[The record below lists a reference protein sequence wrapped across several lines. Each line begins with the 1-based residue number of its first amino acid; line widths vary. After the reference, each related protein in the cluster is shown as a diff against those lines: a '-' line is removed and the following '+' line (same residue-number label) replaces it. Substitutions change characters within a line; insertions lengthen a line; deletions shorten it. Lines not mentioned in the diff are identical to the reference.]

1 MDLGLRDRVVLVTGA
16 TGGIGRAVTRAFAA
30 EGARVAV
37 TWHSDKDDAERLAA
51 ELGADVDRTMCVNY
65 ELTDDASATAAVAA
79 VRDRWGDPEVL
90 VAAAAQ
96 PDTDISGLG
105 LARVFEDIPVG
116 HWHPVLRANME
127 GTLHIVQ
134 AVLGGMR
141 RRGWGRIAL
150 YSSYLAEI
158 GMPGGEIYGAA
169 KAAQH
174 GLVRSL
180 AWQTRGNDIL
190 VNVVVPAL
198 TLTDR
203 IVAHVPVAV
212 RDRQVAVTPTG
223 QLTTPE
229 DLAALTVFL
238 CSQANGNITGQAIRV
253 TGGL

>member
-16 TGGIGRAVTRAFAA
+16 TGGIGRAVARAFAA
-30 EGARVAV
+30 EGARVAI
-37 TWHSDKDDAERLAA
+37 TWHSDKDGAERLAA
-51 ELGADVDRTMCVNY
+51 ELGADVDRAMCVNY
-65 ELTDDASATAAVAA
+65 ELADDASAPAAVAA
-79 VRDRWGDPEVL
+79 VKDRWGAIEVL
-90 VAAAAQ
+90 VAAAAR
-96 PDTDISGLG
+96 PDTDISGSG
-105 LARVFEDIPVG
+105 LKRVFEDIPID
-116 HWHPVLRANME
+116 HCDSVLRANVE

-141 RRGWGRIAL
+141 RQGWGRIVL

-169 KAAQH
+169 KAALH

-180 AWQTRGNDIL
+180 VWQTGGSDVL
-190 VNVVVPAL
+190 VNIVVPAL
-198 TLTDR
+198 TVTER
-203 IVAHVPVAV
+203 IVEHVPMAV

-223 QLTTPE
+223 RLTTPE

-238 CSQANGNITGQAIRV
+238 CSQANGNITGQAVRV